1 MLPLGFH
8 GARVGSAESLA
19 PRRNFTLRIASRVV
33 SCLLCWPALAAA
45 QSQPGSGSSPPGA
58 EQGPPLSTNGPAISG
73 SAPTVKASV
82 GYAYL
87 NMSLPS
93 SNRIDL
99 SGLDTAVTADFL
111 HRWGAT
117 ADFTYVR
124 ASDVLSTGHHADVL
138 SYLAGPVFYPTQH
151 AKLTTY
157 VRGLIGASRVTG
169 VVPSNGN
176 YYETGYVNK
185 LAWALG
191 GGVEYQVSRSVA
203 FRGGGDYL
211 HTEFFDLG
219 GVIRGQNNFRAVC
232 SVVYVLWQHPE
243 RRR

>member
-1 MLPLGFH
+1 MQASLGVA
-8 GARVGSAESLA
+8 GTCGV
-19 PRRNFTLRIASRVV
+19 RRNCPVKITLRIAPF
-33 SCLLCWPALAAA
+33 LLFLPALVSA
-45 QSQPGSGSSPPGA
+45 QSQPGSGNGTSVS
-58 EQGPPLSTNGPAISG
+58 EKGPPLSTKRPIISG
-73 SAPTVKASV
+73 SGPTVKASV

-87 NMSLPS
+87 SLSVPS
-93 SNRIDL
+93 SSRVNL
-99 SGLDTAVTADFL
+99 SGVDTTVTADFL
-111 HRWGAT
+111 HHLGVT
-117 ADFTYVR
+117 ADFTYAK

-151 AKLTTY
+151 GRLTTY

-169 VVPSNGN
+169 VVPYNGTF
-176 YYETGYVNK
+176 YETGYVNK

-203 FRGGGDYL
+203 FRGGSDYL
-211 HTEFFDLG
+211 HTEFFVLG
-219 GVIRGQNNFRAVC
+219 GAIRGQNNIRAVC

>member
-1 MLPLGFH
+1 VKI
-8 GARVGSAESLA
+8 A
-19 PRRNFTLRIASRVV
+19 LRIAPF
-33 SCLLCWPALAAA
+33 LLFWPALVSA
-45 QSQPGSGSSPPGA
+45 QAQPGSGNGTSVP
-58 EQGPPLSTNGPAISG
+58 EKGPPLSTSGPIISG
-73 SAPTVKASV
+73 SGPTIEASV
-82 GYAYL
+82 GFAYL
-87 NMSLPS
+87 SLSLPS
-93 SNRIDL
+93 SSRVNL
-99 SGLDTAVTADFL
+99 SGVDTTLTADFSHHL
-111 HRWGAT
+111 GVT
-117 ADFTYVR
+117 ADFTYAK

-151 AKLTTY
+151 RKMTTY

-169 VVPSNGN
+169 VVPYNGD

-203 FRGGGDYL
+203 FRSGGDYF
-211 HTEFFDLG
+211 HTEFFALG
-219 GVIRGQNNFRAVC
+219 GAIRGQNNIRAVC